1 MCYAVQGTRPLWKNT
16 RVTVKDI
23 RSVFKHSPCLTCV
36 LAKKRKEGMAQWK
49 PRKKFK
55 KLRIGKEQ
63 SDTKDRKPSTK
74 EEMDQ
79 QDESDAKRYKPGE
92 LLSCDNVGPVNPKS
106 FEGYKQ
112 SFIWRDTSTKR
123 MFSHS
128 DSEASEDVYLEGL
141 DTIRLYYKKHGIRIK
156 VIRSDDFTTFKSRKV
171 RAYYAKHGIERQSST
186 PYQHWQNSVERD
198 IQTMIHNISAVVH
211 GSILMRADSWN
222 RALKHWIKVHNDLP
236 RSAHQYS
243 PNAIMNNDHQ
253 VDARYQYRFA
263 FGDIVCYPL
272 AENERRHKFD
282 TKNELGLY
290 LGDKTGMKG
299 GCHVYQPYWHRI
311 IIRGDVHRVRISE
324 VELMEWYGKRAY
336 VRQSG
341 LGWGQVEGAILD
353 LLKDKPYMHSD
364 APRPAVEDTDS
375 AAEDPDH
382 SVEDTDSAAEDP
394 DHPVE
399 EQDSAAEDSD
409 SPPALIDDDS
419 DSDDEPDEYTA
430 PIRPTRDPNTIV
442 LPVET
447 RPIEELR
454 AGAKRTS
461 SRKRTRPAYYIDE
474 TYSEGE
480 TTWEENGEL
489 VRGINIIEQINS
501 HMQSDDNDNEA
512 RIASQYHMLTMHDS
526 EVLSVPEDDEN
537 NENISTR
544 DALRAPDAEQ
554 FKEAIRKEV
563 WDLTKGT
570 GTLVPISD
578 EDVKK
583 IKKYWQIGTTLKCK
597 RKKKGNGQPDKHKA
611 RGAARGDQLAAK
623 ILREGLPM
631 PQTFSPTVKP
641 LTFAFMMQIAVT
653 LDCIWCTADIKS
665 AYLNVPRPTGEI
677 PILTKLEPFV
687 ADICDLPAHQ
697 LYRID
702 KCLYGLPDSGRHFY
716 RHYRDALIAEGYVMS
731 KMDNCL
737 FYRVT
742 GAETTFIVLFVDDT
756 LIFSKRQEDI
766 DQFSARLNR
775 HYELTLDPKADS
787 FLGIN
792 IEHLD
797 DGTVL
802 LTQPKLLQKL
812 FKEHPEK
819 IGKRKARTPT
829 HPYGPAPAH
838 NATTIIKEQSPSMP
852 VTTYLRLL
860 GLLMY
865 LTKSRPDI
873 MTAVSFGATKS
884 TSPTQDDYNQLYYIV
899 EYLRATAGKG
909 HRIYMGTSSAI
920 QLYCEVDA
928 SYLIHSDS
936 KGHTGYTM
944 GLHPNGTFY
953 NRSAKQTLVSTS
965 STHAEMRALY
975 TLVKDILFVIYICS
989 ELNIPLLLPA
999 VIMEDNS
1006 AVVTISN
1013 EESAYLKKCKH
1024 FIMVVNYVREQLEL
1038 GLIQVLKIKGEVNN
1052 ADLHTKKLRDKSF
1065 ATKADNILGSTSRL
1079 NTSDSEAEADMED
1092 EY

>member
-1 MCYAVQGTRPLWKNT
+1 
-16 RVTVKDI
+16 
-23 RSVFKHSPCLTCV
+23 
-36 LAKKRKEGMAQWK
+36 MAQWK

-382 SVEDTDSAAEDP
+382 SVEEQDSAAEDP